1 MNIKTLNLLIIT
13 LLPLLFFSCNSKKLA
28 YENRIVI
35 GISSDVQTFNTLFAF
50 SYEENMITDIL
61 FPGLFDFRWNDEK
74 GELERYP
81 MIAKSWE
88 WSEDSSDI
96 SFVIRNDIYWTDG
109 TKLTSNDVVFSY
121 DVFSDPIVQSRLT
134 GTFNFFYTDKDGK
147 IDIEKS
153 FTVISPTEFIIHFPE
168 HAAVHINDVSIP
180 VIPENIFSDIKR
192 DQLNSSH
199 INYDIVTCGAFK
211 LKKWDK
217 NQSIVL
223 EADSTSFLF
232 NGDQVSEL
240 VFKIVPDYT
249 SRILQLKKA
258 DLDLIE
264 LVKVEDME
272 DLKDYVDLKL
282 FNNVGREY
290 DYIGWNNIDPGLFNK
305 GKIIPNKFF
314 GSKNVRKALT
324 YAINRKEIINEY
336 LLNQG
341 EIASTPISPIFKSAF
356 NDKIKPY
363 SYDPDEARKLL
374 AMDGWKDEDKNGI
387 LEKNGKEFKFKMYY
401 PVGNPLREYASTVV
415 KNNLKMIGID
425 VTIEQMELGAFIDN
439 LYDRKLDS
447 WMAGWGVP
455 ISFELKPF
463 WYSDPNVGVLNF
475 ACYGSSEVDSIL
487 NLLDAKMSDDRRNE
501 LIKKFQMVI
510 HKDEPVTFLYW
521 TPNIIAY
528 NKRIKN
534 VNITPN
540 GVLVHCWEW
549 TLNE

>member
-1 MNIKTLNLLIIT
+1 MNIKTLKLLIIT

-50 SYEENMITDIL
+50 SYEETMITDIL
-61 FPGLFDFRWNDEK
+61 FPALFDFRWNYEK
-74 GELERYP
+74 GELEPYA

-88 WSEDSSDI
+88 WSEDSSDMK
-96 SFVIRNDIYWTDG
+96 VVLRDDIYWTDG

-134 GTFNFFYTDKDGK
+134 GTFNFLYTDKDGK

-168 HAAVHINDVSIP
+168 NVAVHINDISIP
-180 VIPENIFSDIKR
+180 VIPENIFSDIRR

-223 EADSTSFLF
+223 EADSSSFLF
-232 NGDQVSEL
+232 NQDQVSEII
-240 VFKIVPDYT
+240 FKIVPDYT
-249 SRILQLKKA
+249 SRVLQLKKA

-272 DLKDYVDLKL
+272 DLEANVTLKL

-290 DYIGWNNIDPGLFNK
+290 DYIGWNNIDPEQFHK
-305 GKIIPNKFF
+305 GEIVPNKLF

-324 YAINRKEIINEY
+324 YAINRNEIIEEY
-336 LLNQG
+336 LLGQG
-341 EIASTPISPIFKSAF
+341 EVASTPISPIFKSAF
-356 NDKIKPY
+356 NNEIKPY
-363 SYDPDEARKLL
+363 DYNPDEAKKLL
-374 AMDGWKDEDKNGI
+374 AMDGWKDDDNNGI
-387 LEKNGKEFKFKMYY
+387 LEKDGEEFKFKMYY

-415 KNNLKMIGID
+415 KNNLKMVGID
-425 VTIEQMELGAFIDN
+425 VTSEKMELGAFIDN
-439 LYDRKLDS
+439 LYDRKLDA

-463 WYSDPNVGVLNF
+463 WYSDPNIGVLNF

-487 NLLDAKMSDDRRNE
+487 DLLDTKVSDDRRNE
-501 LIKKFQMVI
+501 LVKKFQMII

-521 TPNIIAY
+521 TPNIVAY

>member
-1 MNIKTLNLLIIT
+1 M
-13 LLPLLFFSCNSKKLA
+13 
-28 YENRIVI
+28 
-35 GISSDVQTFNTLFAF
+35 
-50 SYEENMITDIL
+50 
-61 FPGLFDFRWNDEK
+61 
-74 GELERYP
+74 
-81 MIAKSWE
+81 
-88 WSEDSSDI
+88 
-96 SFVIRNDIYWTDG
+96 
-109 TKLTSNDVVFSY
+109 
-121 DVFSDPIVQSRLT
+121 FSDPIVQSRLT
-134 GTFNFFYTDKDGK
+134 GTFNFLYTDKDGK

-168 HAAVHINDVSIP
+168 NVAVHINDISIP
-180 VIPENIFSDIKR
+180 VIPENIFSDIRR
-192 DQLNSSH
+192 DQLNNSH

-223 EADSTSFLF
+223 EADSSSFLF
-232 NGDQVSEL
+232 NQDQVSEII
-240 VFKIVPDYT
+240 FKIVPDYT
-249 SRILQLKKA
+249 SRVLQLKKA

-272 DLKDYVDLKL
+272 DLKANVTLKL

-290 DYIGWNNIDPGLFNK
+290 DYIGWNNIDPEQFHK
-305 GKIIPNKFF
+305 GEIVPNNLF

-324 YAINRKEIINEY
+324 YAINRNEIIEEY
-336 LLNQG
+336 LLGQG
-341 EIASTPISPIFKSAF
+341 EVASTPISPIFKSAF
-356 NDKIKPY
+356 NNEIKPY
-363 SYDPDEARKLL
+363 DYNPDEAKKLL
-374 AMDGWKDEDKNGI
+374 AMDGWKDDDNNGI
-387 LEKNGKEFKFKMYY
+387 LEKDGEEFKFKMYY

-415 KNNLKMIGID
+415 KNNLKMVGID
-425 VTIEQMELGAFIDN
+425 VTSEKMELGAFIDN
-439 LYDRKLDS
+439 LYDRKLDA

-463 WYSDPNVGVLNF
+463 WYSDPNIGVLNF

-487 NLLDAKMSDDRRNE
+487 NLLDTKVSDDRRNE
-501 LIKKFQMVI
+501 LVKKFQMVI

-521 TPNIIAY
+521 TPNIVAY

>member
-1 MNIKTLNLLIIT
+1 MNIKTLKLLIIT

-50 SYEENMITDIL
+50 SYEETMITDIL
-61 FPGLFDFRWNDEK
+61 FPALFDFRWNYEK
-74 GELERYP
+74 GELEPYA

-88 WSEDSSDI
+88 WSEDSSDMK
-96 SFVIRNDIYWTDG
+96 VVLRDDIYWTDG

-134 GTFNFFYTDKDGK
+134 GTFNFLFTDKDGK

-168 HAAVHINDVSIP
+168 NVAVHINDISIP
-180 VIPENIFSDIKR
+180 VIPENIFSDIRR

-223 EADSTSFLF
+223 EADSSSFLF
-232 NGDQVSEL
+232 NQDQVSEII
-240 VFKIVPDYT
+240 FKIVPDYT
-249 SRILQLKKA
+249 SRVLQLKKA

-272 DLKDYVDLKL
+272 DLKANVTLKL

-290 DYIGWNNIDPGLFNK
+290 DYIGWNNIDPEQFHK
-305 GKIIPNKFF
+305 GEIVPNKLF

-324 YAINRKEIINEY
+324 YAINRKEIIEEY
-336 LLNQG
+336 LLGQG

-356 NDKIKPY
+356 NNEINPY
-363 SYDPDEARKLL
+363 DYNPDEAKKLL
-374 AMDGWKDEDKNGI
+374 AMDGWKDDDNNGI
-387 LEKNGKEFKFKMYY
+387 LEKDGEEFKFKMYY

-415 KNNLKMIGID
+415 KNNLKMVGID
-425 VTIEQMELGAFIDN
+425 VTSEKMELGAFIDN
-439 LYDRKLDS
+439 LYDRKLDA

-463 WYSDPNVGVLNF
+463 WYSDPNIGVLNF

-487 NLLDAKMSDDRRNE
+487 NLLDSKVSDDKRNE

-521 TPNIIAY
+521 TPNIVAY

-534 VNITPN
+534 INVTPY
-540 GVLVHCWEW
+540 GVMTHCWEW
-549 TLNE
+549 TLDE

>member
-1 MNIKTLNLLIIT
+1 MNIKTLKPLIIT

-50 SYEENMITDIL
+50 SYEETMITDIL
-61 FPGLFDFRWNDEK
+61 FPALFDFRWNYEN
-74 GELERYP
+74 GELEPYD
-81 MIAKSWE
+81 MIAKSWQ
-88 WSEDSSDI
+88 WSEDSSDMK
-96 SFVIRNDIYWTDG
+96 VVLRDDIYWTDG

-121 DVFSDPIVQSRLT
+121 DVFSDPTVQSRLV
-134 GTFNFFYTDKDGK
+134 GTFSFFYTDKDGK

-153 FTVISPTEFIIHFPE
+153 FTVISPTEFIIHFPQ
-168 HAAVHINDVSIP
+168 HVDVNINDVSIP
-180 VIPENIFSDIKR
+180 IIPENIFSDIRR

-223 EADSTSFLF
+223 EADSNSFLF
-232 NGDQVSEL
+232 NDGQIGEL

-264 LVKVEDME
+264 LVKVEDMG

-290 DYIGWNNIDPGLFNK
+290 DYIGWNNIDPEQFSS
-305 GKIIPNKFF
+305 GKVKPNSFF
-314 GSKNVRKALT
+314 GSNNVRKALT
-324 YAINRKEIINEY
+324 MAINRKEIIDEY

-341 EIASTPISPIFKSAF
+341 EVASTPISPIFKSAF
-356 NDKIKPY
+356 NNEINPY
-363 SYDPDEARKLL
+363 DYNPDEAKKLL
-374 AMDGWKDEDKNGI
+374 AMDGWKDDDNNGI
-387 LEKNGKEFKFKMYY
+387 LEKDGKEFKFKMYY
-401 PVGNPLREYASTVV
+401 PIGNPLREYASTVV
-415 KNNLKMIGID
+415 KNNLKMVGID
-425 VTIEQMELGAFIDN
+425 VTSEKMELGAFIDN
-439 LYDRKLDS
+439 LYDRKMDA

-463 WYSDPNVGVLNF
+463 WYSDPNIGVLNF

-487 NLLDAKMSDDRRNE
+487 NLLDTKVSDDRRNE
-501 LIKKFQMVI
+501 LVKKFQMII

-521 TPNIIAY
+521 TPNIVAY

-534 VNITPN
+534 LNITPN

>member
-1 MNIKTLNLLIIT
+1 MNIKKINLFIVT
-13 LLPLLFFSCNSKKLA
+13 LLLLLFFSCNPQKSA
-28 YENRIVI
+28 NENRIVI

-61 FPGLFDFRWNDEK
+61 FPGLFDFRWNNEK
-74 GELERYP
+74 GELETFP

-88 WSEDSSDI
+88 WSEDSSYI
-96 SFVIRNDIYWTDG
+96 KFIIRDDIYWTDG

-121 DVFSDPIVQSRLT
+121 DVFSDPTVQSRLV
-134 GTFNFFYTDKDGK
+134 GTFNFFYTDKDGR
-147 IDIEKS
+147 IDIQKS

-168 HAAVHINDVSIP
+168 HVAIHLNDVSIP
-180 VIPENIFSDIKR
+180 IIPENIFSDIKR
-192 DQLNSSH
+192 DQLASSH

-211 LKKWDK
+211 FKKWDK

-223 EADSTSFLF
+223 QADSNSFLF
-232 NGDQVSEL
+232 THGQISEL

-272 DLKDYVDLKL
+272 DLKDNVTLKL

-290 DYIGWNNIDPGLFNK
+290 DYIGWNNIDPELYHK
-305 GKIIPNKFF
+305 GKVVPNKFF

-324 YAINRKEIINEY
+324 YAINRKEIIDEY

-341 EIASTPISPIFKSAF
+341 EIASTPISPVFKSAF
-356 NDKIKPY
+356 NNEIKPY
-363 SYDPDEARKLL
+363 DYNPDEAKKLL
-374 AMDGWKDEDKNGI
+374 AMDGWRDTDKNGI
-387 LEKNGKEFKFKMYY
+387 LEKDGKEFKFKMYY

-425 VTIEQMELGAFIDN
+425 VTTEQMELGAFIDN

-463 WYSDPNVGVLNF
+463 WYSDPNIGVLNF
-475 ACYGSSEVDSIL
+475 SCYGSSEVDSIL
-487 NLLDAKMSDDRRNE
+487 NSLDAKISDQGRNE
-501 LIKKFQMVI
+501 LIKKFQLII
-510 HKDEPVTFLYW
+510 HNDEPVTFLYW

-528 NKRIKN
+528 NKKIKN
-534 VNITPN
+534 LKITPY
-540 GVLVHCWEW
+540 GVLTHCWEW
-549 TLNE
+549 TLND